1 MISLSEAAKKIYLSL
16 VIFVTVTMVLASGCS
31 RDADYAPVDFS
42 NTIKTEKSSSL
53 DDTSYTLKVAVSA
66 MISPKETFTTYRNLI
81 DHISGQLNYKTQL
94 IQRKT
99 YGEINELFLKQ
110 QIDLAFI
117 CSGPYAVGKEKYG
130 FEALAVPVI
139 RGKPFY
145 QAYLIV
151 NKNSPV
157 EKIEDLKG
165 GVFAMTDPE
174 SNTGSMVPLYWLAK
188 MGEKPETFFK
198 NITYTYSHD
207 NSILAVAKS
216 LVDGA
221 AVDGMIWEYYN
232 ARNPLN
238 TSQTRVIKKSIPF
251 GSPPFVASKYL
262 TPEIKEKV
270 RDLLLEM
277 HQDPK
282 GRTILKELMIDHF
295 ISPKDTWYQ
304 PVRDI
309 KQQLNIACRGSD
321 VVAQRF

>member
-1 MISLSEAAKKIYLSL
+1 MKPLSTVVKKPFLCLGLFIA
-16 VIFVTVTMVLASGCS
+16 VVLLLGSGCS
-31 RDADYAPVDFS
+31 RDAGYTSVDFS
-42 NTIKTEKSSSL
+42 KTIQVKKSTIAE
-53 DDTSYTLKVAVSA
+53 DKEPTLRVAVSA
-66 MISPKETFTTYRNLI
+66 MVSPKETFSTYRNLLGYI
-81 DHISGQLNYKTQL
+81 GDHLNAKIQL

-99 YGEINELFLKQ
+99 YGEINELFLKK

-145 QAYLIV
+145 QSYLIV
-151 NKNSPV
+151 NKNSTI
-157 EKIEDLKG
+157 EKIEDLQG
-165 GVFAMTDPE
+165 GVFAMTDPI
-174 SNTGSMVPLYWLAK
+174 SNTGAMVPRYWLAK
-188 MGEKPETFFK
+188 MGEKPETFFI

-207 NSILAVAKS
+207 NSILAVARS

-232 ARNPLN
+232 ARNPVN
-238 TSQTRVIKKSIPF
+238 TSRTRVIKKSIPF

-262 TPEIKEKV
+262 APEIKEKA
-270 RDLLLEM
+270 RDLLLGM

-282 GRTILKELMIDHF
+282 GKAILKELMIDRF
-295 ISPKDTWYQ
+295 VFPQNNWYQ

-309 KQQLNIACRGSD
+309 KQQLNIAYRNSG
-321 VVAQRF
+321 VAQRF

>member
-1 MISLSEAAKKIYLSL
+1 MRPLLPVTKKIYLYLGLSVA
-16 VIFVTVTMVLASGCS
+16 VIMLLASGCS
-31 RDADYAPVDFS
+31 RDVGYTPIDFS
-42 NTIKTEKSSSL
+42 STIKIEKSTSL
-53 DDTSYTLKVAVSA
+53 DDKEHTLKVAVSA
-66 MISPKETFTTYRNLI
+66 MISPKETFSTYRNLLGYI
-81 DHISGQLNYKTQL
+81 GDHLNYKIQL

-117 CSGPYAVGKEKYG
+117 CSGPYAVDKEKYG

-139 RGKPFY
+139 REKPFY
-145 QAYLIV
+145 QSYLIV
-151 NKNSPV
+151 NKNSSIV
-157 EKIEDLKG
+157 NLKDLRG
-165 GVFAMTDPE
+165 GVFAMTDPL
-174 SNTGSMVPLYWLAK
+174 SNTGAMVPRYWLAK

-198 NITYTYSHD
+198 NITFTYSHD
-207 NSILAVAKS
+207 NSILAVARS

-251 GSPPFVASKYL
+251 GSPPFVASKTL
-262 TPEIKEKV
+262 APDIKEKA
-270 RDLLLEM
+270 RDLLLDM

-295 ISPKDTWYQ
+295 VSPKDIWYQ
-304 PVRDI
+304 PIRDI
-309 KQQLNIACRGSD
+309 TQKLDVAIRGSD
-321 VVAQRF
+321 VAQRF

>member
-1 MISLSEAAKKIYLSL
+1 MRPLSVATKKIYLSL
-16 VIFVTVTMVLASGCS
+16 GISLSLIMFLSSGCS
-31 RDADYAPVDFS
+31 RDAGYTPVDFS
-42 NTIKTEKSSSL
+42 NTIKIEKSTSL
-53 DDTSYTLKVAVSA
+53 DNKEHTLRVAVSA
-66 MISPKETFTTYRNLI
+66 MISPKETFSTYRNLLGYI
-81 DHISGQLNYKTQL
+81 GDHLNYNIQL

-151 NKNSPV
+151 NKNSS
-157 EKIEDLKG
+157 IENIEELKG
-165 GVFAMTDPE
+165 GVFAMTDPA
-174 SNTGSMVPLYWLAK
+174 SNTGAMVPLYWLVK
-188 MGEKPETFFK
+188 MGEKPDTFFK
-198 NITYTYSHD
+198 NVTYTYSHD
-207 NSILAVAKS
+207 NSILAVARS

-221 AVDGMIWEYYN
+221 AVDSMIWEYYN

-262 TPEIKEKV
+262 APEIKEKA
-270 RDLLLEM
+270 RDLLLDM

-282 GRTILKELMIDHF
+282 GRSILKELMIDRF
-295 ISPKDTWYQ
+295 VFPKDTWYQ

-309 KQQLNIACRGSD
+309 KQQLNVAFRGSD
-321 VVAQRF
+321 VAPKF

>member
-1 MISLSEAAKKIYLSL
+1 MKPLSL
-16 VIFVTVTMVLASGCS
+16 VSKTLFLCLGRSIVLIMLLVSGCS
-31 RDADYAPVDFS
+31 RDAEYTPVDFS
-42 NTIKTEKSSSL
+42 NTIKIDKTTFLNDKEP
-53 DDTSYTLKVAVSA
+53 TLKVAISA
-66 MISPKETFTTYRNLI
+66 MVSPKETFSTYRNLLDYI
-81 DHISGQLNYKTQL
+81 GDHLNYKIQL

-130 FEALAVPVI
+130 FEALATPVI
-139 RGKPFY
+139 RGNPLY
-145 QAYLIV
+145 QSYLIV
-151 NKNSPV
+151 NKNSSI
-157 EKIEDLKG
+157 ENIEDLRG
-165 GVFAMTDPE
+165 RVFAMTDPA
-174 SNTGSMVPLYWLAK
+174 SNTGAMVPLFWLAE

-198 NITYTYSHD
+198 NVTYTYSHD
-207 NSILAVAKS
+207 NSILAVARS

-221 AVDGMIWEYYN
+221 AVDGVIWEYYN

-262 TPEIKEKV
+262 TLNIKEKA
-270 RDLLLEM
+270 RDLLLDM

-282 GRTILKELMIDHF
+282 GRFILKELMIDRF
-295 ISPKDTWYQ
+295 VSPKDTWYQ

-309 KQQLNIACRGSD
+309 KKQLNIAYKGSD
-321 VVAQRF
+321 VAERF